1 MTTIVPEKEELKKA
15 IKWISAHREENPKV
29 LFHTI
34 LEQAIFKFDLSPA
47 DTEFLMNF
55 FHKTDDTVEE

>member
-1 MTTIVPEKEELKKA
+1 MTTIVPEKEKLKKA
-15 IKWISAHREENPKV
+15 IKWISAHREENPKA

-34 LEQAIFKFDLSPA
+34 LEQAIFKFDLSPS

-55 FHKTDDTVEE
+55 FHKTGDTLEE